1 MPACNQNER
10 MIFIVIQHAKQTTL
24 IKKYWD
30 LYESKKE
37 LPYIVKPSMPI
48 MYFGNI
54 KKYLESPIRIVTVG
68 LNPSRRDFPEPD
80 PFQRFQSMKQ
90 DHYYHFN
97 QQYISALNQY
107 FDDDPYN
114 AWYNPAFENMLN
126 GLDAS
131 FYNKKENTALHTDIC
146 TPLATNPTWG
156 DLTKEAKMDLQA
168 TGVPLWHELIDYLE
182 PDIIL
187 ISAAG
192 EHLSKIQFE
201 TVKDWETIYTSLR
214 DKPYLI
220 NSKQVKLSSGKV
232 SSIYFGRA
240 SELPFGLVG
249 AEEQFIIGK
258 HIKTITEKAKNP
270 AAFMPFIHPGL
281 KVEGEDGDMFGWGE
295 KVQ

>member
-1 MPACNQNER
+1 

-156 DLTKEAKMDLQA
+156 DLTKEAKMDLQT

-258 HIKTITEKAKNP
+258 HIKTITEKAKSP